1 MDEKYLSEL
10 WDWTNSQDPTFKDRY
25 TFDDWS
31 EKLKSN
37 EDYKRQFYGWVSS
50 VDNTFEERRPYNVW
64 SEMVSTGKKKDS
76 LPIQGAMQVGQDSEL
91 DSSSGSISLDTPET
105 DQVTLSGFTRGSRYD
120 NIPQQAQRE
129 ESNIPVIG
137 GKLRVDQFVSP
148 GFKPS
153 ESLEVSRRVY
163 DREYDEKTREKEI
176 NYLANQ
182 LDDYK
187 KEEKSLQSDIDE
199 FNNNIKSYMESGVPD
214 ATKEEELRAIDEELK
229 ERQRLLNVKGVKANQ
244 SYSEIA
250 KRLGQ
255 IQSKKEAKGTKV
267 GAFWDSLV
275 EGIVDAK
282 EGAVNDL
289 TGFLVGMMVRPEDI
303 VKAEGYK
310 DEVLN
315 YAKANNLYANIKPLV
330 DSGSDLSINELKT
343 VLSKDQFDG
352 LFSTLVDKIKKVKKA
367 QNTEIFDQIKQEM
380 DDLFASGTT
389 NEYIQKWQDE
399 SIIGKGLIGAA
410 KTLPNLITPGGPE
423 KVRKAFRVAQMY
435 YMGSSILD
443 KTMNDLDAFKDISEN
458 ERLLVKAPL
467 GVIVATLEEIG
478 FRNVLSNSG
487 LLNRLVMSVLGK
499 AGRSATPKTLGLLVR
514 NEVDNM
520 AARGL
525 LTLAGGALAEFE
537 TGFLQEGADL
547 IAKNAYNAIKGKE
560 LFQERDENG
569 NLVPLP
575 WVTDGEFYD
584 RLIMG
589 GVLESIGS
597 VAIGSVP
604 AISAAFRRKG
614 FEGYSNKEFEFF
626 EMMANMP
633 ELETAFIADLKMKAK
648 VGEITPEAAKQ
659 QLSEYRQARGI
670 FGKIPSELPTRSK
683 KKAMNLLIEKQ
694 NLENDIQGKDESLTK
709 NQRDRIKA
717 INQQLEVLS
726 NAVQEQTT
734 SEVPVQPEARTG
746 EEVAQG
752 TPESESEIIA
762 EFEEFE
768 QGKKPK
774 EEVTAQ
780 EEAVEEEIAEEADMD
795 TIGAALQ
802 VPSGVYVYEGERGN
816 LTTDGQTV
824 VLETPTKVIE
834 IGNVDEISQSTLDEF
849 GLVKEEEMDISVNED
864 NSVTIKGEQYQ
875 NNYSD
880 PLAAISQ
887 DKDGNYSV
895 TLDAQNGQKR
905 TFRGQRAQEIVYQYR
920 LKNLERNAEQQIDE
934 AERLTDEALAAETEI
949 ESTAPKRKGKGT
961 RKAKR
966 KQRTLPKT
974 PTAPFNYDKID
985 SYSVEEIQAEIDKV
999 TKSAKNATIS
1009 EASKIRG
1016 RIAALQNAID
1026 KKKPIA
1032 PTPAPT
1038 TAPEV
1043 KKEEATRDADRFSYD
1058 NLSRQPIDVLEKKL
1072 ADLKENLPAEELI
1085 DKVEAERT
1093 KAKIRA
1099 IENELLIAK
1108 LEAPA
1113 PAKPK
1118 AEPKAEPKATQSRT

>member
-1 MDEKYLSEL
+1 
-10 WDWTNSQDPTFKDRY
+10 
-25 TFDDWS
+25 
-31 EKLKSN
+31 
-37 EDYKRQFYGWVSS
+37 
-50 VDNTFEERRPYNVW
+50 
-64 SEMVSTGKKKDS
+64 
-76 LPIQGAMQVGQDSEL
+76 
-91 DSSSGSISLDTPET
+91 
-105 DQVTLSGFTRGSRYD
+105 
-120 NIPQQAQRE
+120 
-129 ESNIPVIG
+129 
-137 GKLRVDQFVSP
+137 
-148 GFKPS
+148 
-153 ESLEVSRRVY
+153 
-163 DREYDEKTREKEI
+163 
-176 NYLANQ
+176 
-182 LDDYK
+182 
-187 KEEKSLQSDIDE
+187 
-199 FNNNIKSYMESGVPD
+199 
-214 ATKEEELRAIDEELK
+214 
-229 ERQRLLNVKGVKANQ
+229 
-244 SYSEIA
+244 
-250 KRLGQ
+250 
-255 IQSKKEAKGTKV
+255 
-267 GAFWDSLV
+267 
-275 EGIVDAK
+275 
-282 EGAVNDL
+282 
-289 TGFLVGMMVRPEDI
+289 
-303 VKAEGYK
+303 
-310 DEVLN
+310 
-315 YAKANNLYANIKPLV
+315 
-330 DSGSDLSINELKT
+330 
-343 VLSKDQFDG
+343 
-352 LFSTLVDKIKKVKKA
+352 
-367 QNTEIFDQIKQEM
+367 
-380 DDLFASGTT
+380 
-389 NEYIQKWQDE
+389 
-399 SIIGKGLIGAA
+399 
-410 KTLPNLITPGGPE
+410 
-423 KVRKAFRVAQMY
+423 
-435 YMGSSILD
+435 
-443 KTMNDLDAFKDISEN
+443 
-458 ERLLVKAPL
+458 
-467 GVIVATLEEIG
+467 
-478 FRNVLSNSG
+478 
-487 LLNRLVMSVLGK
+487 
-499 AGRSATPKTLGLLVR
+499 
-514 NEVDNM
+514 
-520 AARGL
+520 
-525 LTLAGGALAEFE
+525 
-537 TGFLQEGADL
+537 
-547 IAKNAYNAIKGKE
+547 
-560 LFQERDENG
+560 
-569 NLVPLP
+569 
-575 WVTDGEFYD
+575 
-584 RLIMG
+584 
-589 GVLESIGS
+589 
-597 VAIGSVP
+597 
-604 AISAAFRRKG
+604 
-614 FEGYSNKEFEFF
+614 
-626 EMMANMP
+626 
-633 ELETAFIADLKMKAK
+633 
-648 VGEITPEAAKQ
+648 
-659 QLSEYRQARGI
+659 
-670 FGKIPSELPTRSK
+670 
-683 KKAMNLLIEKQ
+683 MNLLIEKQ

-802 VPSGVYVYEGERGN
+802 VPSGVYIYEGEKGN

-864 NSVTIKGEQYQ
+864 NSVTIKGQQYQ

-920 LKNLERNAEQQIDE
+920 LKNLETNAEQQIDE

-1032 PTPAPT
+1032 PTPTPT

-1118 AEPKAEPKATQSRT
+1118 AEPKAKPKPTIKTDDLSSIENAVAKDKDGRYKPNIYVSEAASPEIRTSLYS

>member
-1 MDEKYLSEL
+1 ME
-10 WDWTNSQDPTFKDRY
+10 N
-25 TFDDWS
+25 
-31 EKLKSN
+31 
-37 EDYKRQFYGWVSS
+37 
-50 VDNTFEERRPYNVW
+50 
-64 SEMVSTGKKKDS
+64 
-76 LPIQGAMQVGQDSEL
+76 
-91 DSSSGSISLDTPET
+91 
-105 DQVTLSGFTRGSRYD
+105 FT
-120 NIPQQAQRE
+120 
-129 ESNIPVIG
+129 
-137 GKLRVDQFVSP
+137 
-148 GFKPS
+148 
-153 ESLEVSRRVY
+153 
-163 DREYDEKTREKEI
+163 
-176 NYLANQ
+176 
-182 LDDYK
+182 
-187 KEEKSLQSDIDE
+187 
-199 FNNNIKSYMESGVPD
+199 
-214 ATKEEELRAIDEELK
+214 
-229 ERQRLLNVKGVKANQ
+229 
-244 SYSEIA
+244 
-250 KRLGQ
+250 
-255 IQSKKEAKGTKV
+255 
-267 GAFWDSLV
+267 
-275 EGIVDAK
+275 
-282 EGAVNDL
+282 
-289 TGFLVGMMVRPEDI
+289 
-303 VKAEGYK
+303 
-310 DEVLN
+310 
-315 YAKANNLYANIKPLV
+315 
-330 DSGSDLSINELKT
+330 
-343 VLSKDQFDG
+343 
-352 LFSTLVDKIKKVKKA
+352 
-367 QNTEIFDQIKQEM
+367 
-380 DDLFASGTT
+380 
-389 NEYIQKWQDE
+389 
-399 SIIGKGLIGAA
+399 
-410 KTLPNLITPGGPE
+410 
-423 KVRKAFRVAQMY
+423 
-435 YMGSSILD
+435 
-443 KTMNDLDAFKDISEN
+443 
-458 ERLLVKAPL
+458 
-467 GVIVATLEEIG
+467 
-478 FRNVLSNSG
+478 
-487 LLNRLVMSVLGK
+487 
-499 AGRSATPKTLGLLVR
+499 
-514 NEVDNM
+514 
-520 AARGL
+520 
-525 LTLAGGALAEFE
+525 
-537 TGFLQEGADL
+537 
-547 IAKNAYNAIKGKE
+547 
-560 LFQERDENG
+560 
-569 NLVPLP
+569 
-575 WVTDGEFYD
+575 D

-597 VAIGSVP
+597 VAINSVP

-694 NLENDIQGKDESLTK
+694 NLENYIQGKDESLTK

-999 TKSAKNATIS
+999 TKSAKNAPFS
-1009 EASKIRG
+1009 EMSKIRS
-1016 RIAALQNAID
+1016 RIGALQNAID
-1026 KKKPIA
+1026 KKKTPPVVEA
-1032 PTPAPT
+1032 PVVEAPVVEAPVVEEPT
-1038 TAPEV
+1038 TPESKTKFDELMEKV
-1043 KKEEATRDADRFSYD
+1043 KEQTERIQLEIEKRFGIKIRETAEERNKRIRDIETKER
-1058 NLSRQPIDVLEKKL
+1058 
-1072 ADLKENLPAEELI
+1072 ELI
-1085 DKVEAERT
+1085 DLQEEASRAQRRIGSATDPEAAIKEFNDANKKVEDKRKEIEDIKEKKRKEQVLVDSIFDQYKEREDKGAQYQFEKEFNEDPRLAALKNAEEMLEFLKEEGKNTESYEREISILKESLKKNPPKTESKTEVAT
-1093 KAKIRA
+1093 KTETGRA
-1099 IENELLIAK
+1099 TK
-1108 LEAPA
+1108 Y
-1113 PAKPK
+1113 
-1118 AEPKAEPKATQSRT
+1118 